1 MGFNLFFLG
10 ICISILIFTIS
21 GVKCRLYYEDN
32 LLVTDEE
39 YDVIIIGAGV
49 SGCSMANVYANNG
62 KKVLLLERGGPREKH
77 PKTLLTKGAP
87 GVITDES
94 ISEAITTS
102 NGTLMNV
109 ANIVGGGAS
118 INGGFYVEPSTEFMR
133 KTIES
138 SGATFDQEKY
148 LNAKEIIRN
157 SGILNTD
164 NRLEDNTF
172 PKAMFEAMK
181 NIKEY
186 SGNVS
191 EVPIYYPEGS
201 NTFVTVSQFNE
212 TNRSSADILLSHE
225 NIKIYPYAVVESIQ
239 FNTTDENR
247 DPYSLKKKV
256 TAQCIL
262 GRMRSE
268 SDGFVSVSSGM
279 THRTIY
285 NNNGPKFKICLN
297 KPDSFIV
304 LASGAIYSPAI
315 LMKSGIGPTEV
326 LRKHGI
332 PPIKILEQVG
342 KNYHDHLQFGLF
354 GILKE
359 KQPMSIQKVYSYSN
373 CSKYYPDPPNIY
385 DELSLFHHKESEQKN
400 GSSTLSKNSFDLLLE
415 PILSNPES
423 PLFVPPEP
431 TGPQYEDGNCYS
443 TILNEVSGELW
454 IPFAISQII
463 YRKSKVLM
471 NPLLNYL
478 SLSLRTKIL
487 NALESN
493 NTRISDDG
501 FNKML
506 QPMNDCFENG
516 SAALSFLT
524 IPKSR
529 GSITL
534 DEMGLPEIN
543 SSDFSDPMDVEAAI
557 VGMKHLIQ
565 VMTSQSVSSIL
576 ESELNSCIASI
587 RNIWDS
593 FPLFGG
599 INENNVIGF
608 SSREQNVPALIPPL
622 PKIINDKTAFDMVK
636 ESYSTIW
643 HPTGTCSLGS
653 VVDSDFNVRGT
664 TNLKIGDASI
674 FPEVSDVSPL
684 GSVFLLATYI
694 ALVTS

>member
-1 MGFNLFFLG
+1 MKFRIFFHGIFMLILFL
-10 ICISILIFTIS
+10 LTE
-21 GVKCRLYYEDN
+21 VKSRLYYEDDQ
-32 LLVTDEE
+32 LVTDEK

-49 SGCSMANVYANNG
+49 SGCSMANVYAKSG

-77 PKTLLTKGAP
+77 PKTLVRKGAP

-109 ANIVGGGAS
+109 ANVIGGGAS

-138 SGATFDQEKY
+138 SGAVFDEEKY
-148 LNAKEIIRN
+148 LNAKDIIRN
-157 SGILNTD
+157 SGILNTN
-164 NRLEDNTF
+164 NRLENNSF
-172 PKAMFEAMK
+172 PKAMFDAMK

-186 SGNVS
+186 SNNVS
-191 EVPIYYPEGS
+191 ETPIYDLSGS

-239 FNTTDENR
+239 FNLTENY
-247 DPYSLKKKV
+247 DPYSLKKKA

-262 GRMRSE
+262 GRMRSKN
-268 SDGFVSVSSGM
+268 DGLVSVNSGL

-285 NNNGPKFKICLN
+285 NNKGPKFKICLN
-297 KPDSFIV
+297 KPNSFIV
-304 LASGAIYSPAI
+304 LTAGAIYSPAI
-315 LMKSGIGPTEV
+315 LMKSGIGPIDI
-326 LRKHGI
+326 LMKHGI
-332 PPIKILEQVG
+332 PPVKILEQVG

-354 GILKE
+354 GILKNKE
-359 KQPMSIQKVYSYSN
+359 PMSIQKVYSYSN

-385 DELSLFHHKESEQKN
+385 DELSLFHYKESENEKDN
-400 GSSTLSKNSFDLLLE
+400 SSLSKKSFDFLLE
-415 PILSNPES
+415 PILTNPNS
-423 PLFVPPEP
+423 PLFTPPE
-431 TGPQYEDGNCYS
+431 TTAPQNKEGKCYS
-443 TILNEVSGELW
+443 TILDEVSGELW

-471 NPLLNYL
+471 NPLLTYL

-487 NALESN
+487 NAMEN
-493 NTRISDDG
+493 NSTRISDDG

-506 QPMNDCFENG
+506 QPINDCFENG
-516 SAALSFLT
+516 SAAISFLT

-529 GSITL
+529 GYITL
-534 DEMGLPEIN
+534 DNMGLPEIN
-543 SSDFSDPMDVEAAI
+543 SSDFSDTRDVEAAI
-557 VGMKHLIQ
+557 VGMRHLIQ

-576 ESELNSCIASI
+576 ESELNSCITSI
-587 RNIWDS
+587 RSIWDS
-593 FPLFGG
+593 FSLFGG
-599 INENNVIGF
+599 IDENNVIGF
-608 SSREQNVPALIPPL
+608 SSRQQNVPALIPPL
-622 PKIINDKTAFDMVK
+622 PKIINDKTVFDMVK

-653 VVDSDFNVRGT
+653 VVDSDFNVKGT
-664 TNLKIGDASI
+664 TNLKIADASV

-694 ALVTS
+694 ALATS

>member
-1 MGFNLFFLG
+1 MNTKHFILS
-10 ICISILIFTIS
+10 ICISIIILSINS
-21 GVKCRLYYEDN
+21 VRCKLYYEDSF
-32 LLVTDEE
+32 LVTDEK

-49 SGCSMANVYANNG
+49 SGCSMANVYAKNG

-77 PKTLLTKGAP
+77 PKTLVTKGAP

-118 INGGFYVEPSTEFMR
+118 INGGFYVEPSAQFMR

-138 SGATFDQEKY
+138 SGAKFDEEKY
-148 LNAKEIIRN
+148 LNAKEIIRS

-164 NRLEDNTF
+164 NRLESNTF
-172 PKAMFEAMK
+172 PQAMFEAMR
-181 NIKEY
+181 NIREY

-191 EVPIYYPEGS
+191 ETPIYDPEGN
-201 NTFVTVSQFNE
+201 NTFVTVSLFNE

-225 NIKIYPYAVVESIQ
+225 NIQIYPYAVVESIQ
-239 FNTTDENR
+239 FSSTDESR

-262 GRMRSE
+262 GKMRSE
-268 SDGFVSVSSGM
+268 SDGFISVSSGM
-279 THRTIY
+279 TQRTIY

-297 KPDSFIV
+297 KPDAFIV
-304 LASGAIYSPAI
+304 LTSGAIYSPAI
-315 LMKSGIGPTEV
+315 LMRSGIGPIEV
-326 LRKHGI
+326 LRRHGI
-332 PPIKILEQVG
+332 LPVKVLEQVG

-373 CSKYYPDPPNIY
+373 CSKYHPDPPNIY
-385 DELSLFHHKESEQKN
+385 DELSLFHYKESEQEN
-400 GSSTLSKNSFDLLLE
+400 LNSTLSKNSFDLLLE
-415 PILSNPES
+415 PILTNPES

-431 TGPQYEDGNCYS
+431 TSPQYKEGNCYS

-454 IPFAISQII
+454 IPFAISQIV

-478 SLSLRTKIL
+478 ALSLRTKVL
-487 NALESN
+487 NAMEN
-493 NTRISDDG
+493 NSTRISDDG

-534 DEMGLPEIN
+534 DDMGLPEIN
-543 SSDFSDPMDVEAAI
+543 SSDFSDPRDIEAAI

-565 VMTSQSVSSIL
+565 LMTSQSVSPVL

-587 RNIWDS
+587 RSIWDS

-599 INENNVIGF
+599 VDENNVIGF

-653 VVDSDFNVRGT
+653 VVDEDFNVRGT
-664 TNLKIGDASI
+664 TNLKVGDASV